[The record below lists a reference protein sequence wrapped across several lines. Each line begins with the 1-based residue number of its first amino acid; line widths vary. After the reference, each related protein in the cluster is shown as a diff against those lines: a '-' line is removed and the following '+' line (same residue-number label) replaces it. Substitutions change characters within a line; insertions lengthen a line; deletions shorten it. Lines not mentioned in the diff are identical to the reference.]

1 MLAAGSH
8 KAGYALPDAVRRG
21 DDLTT
26 LQTVPM
32 RAGDVSVPPSQSI
45 DGLGRAEEATLLS
58 GSSLL
63 GVVYSA
69 RLLALGKLAVAQ
81 ERPVAVPGAPLRVG
95 WQVLES
101 CHAEA
106 VAVFQ

>member
-1 MLAAGSH
+1 MCL
-8 KAGYALPDAVRRG
+8 L
-21 DDLTT
+21 
-26 LQTVPM
+26 
-32 RAGDVSVPPSQSI
+32 QSI

-81 ERPVAVPGAPLRVG
+81 ECSVAVPGAPLRVG

-101 CHAEA
+101 LHAEA
-106 VAVFQ
+106 VAVSFNDKACFVFIRDMMI

>member
-1 MLAAGSH
+1 MISG
-8 KAGYALPDAVRRG
+8 
-21 DDLTT
+21 
-26 LQTVPM
+26 
-32 RAGDVSVPPSQSI
+32 
-45 DGLGRAEEATLLS
+45 GLKKRYLLS

-81 ERPVAVPGAPLRVG
+81 ERSVAVPGAPLRVG

-101 CHAEA
+101 LHAEA
-106 VAVFQ
+106 VAVSFNDKACFVFIRDMMT

>member
-1 MLAAGSH
+1 MISG
-8 KAGYALPDAVRRG
+8 
-21 DDLTT
+21 
-26 LQTVPM
+26 
-32 RAGDVSVPPSQSI
+32 
-45 DGLGRAEEATLLS
+45 GLKKRYLLS

-101 CHAEA
+101 LHAEA
-106 VAVFQ
+106 VAVSFNDKARFVFIRDMMT